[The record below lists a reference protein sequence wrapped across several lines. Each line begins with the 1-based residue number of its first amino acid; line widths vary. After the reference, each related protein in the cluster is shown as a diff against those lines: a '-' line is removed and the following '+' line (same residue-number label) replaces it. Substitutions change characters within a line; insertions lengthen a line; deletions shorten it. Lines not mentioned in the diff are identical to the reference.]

1 MSQSEF
7 ALLGEA
13 IAAGL
18 NAELDDV
25 DTAAHTRKTAAE
37 LPTLTTDAWRVDVI
51 QKAHET
57 KPADRTSRFHEYTFD
72 LVFRRRFDRQ
82 AAEASAI
89 DPLCEVVELA
99 EDAVHWL
106 DLTISGNDAECLA
119 TRREPPFDPEAL
131 SKGVFLAVI
140 TGTWSLQR

>member
-18 NAELDDV
+18 NSGLDDMAE
-25 DTAAHTRKTAAE
+25 AAHTRKTAAE

-51 QKAHET
+51 QHAHET
-57 KPADRTSRFHEYTFD
+57 KPADRSSRFHHYTFD
-72 LVFRRRFDRQ
+72 IVFRRRFDRQ
-82 AAEASAI
+82 AAESSAI

-106 DLTISGNDAECLA
+106 EIEINENPAECLT
-119 TRREPPFDPEAL
+119 TRRDPPYDPAAL
-131 SKGVFLAVI
+131 DKGVFLAVI
-140 TGTWSLQR
+140 TGTWIIQR

>member
-18 NAELDDV
+18 NAALGI
-25 DTAAHTRKTAAE
+25 DTAIHTRKTTAE

-51 QKAHET
+51 QHSHET
-57 KPADRTSRFHEYTFD
+57 KPADRTSRFHHYTFD
-72 LVFRRRFDRQ
+72 IVFRRRFDRQ
-82 AAEASAI
+82 AAEASAL

-99 EDAVHWL
+99 EDAVHCL
-106 DLTISGNDAECLA
+106 DIEINANPAECLT
-119 TRREPPFDPEAL
+119 TRREPPYDPAAL
-131 SKGVFLAVI
+131 DKGVFLAVI
-140 TGTWSLQR
+140 TGTWIIAR